1 MVAGEEKEIHWF
13 NFFLFFYLSFHISC
27 SCVPFWSCIWSGMS
41 GGHTGSCWLWR
52 SSAVRNV
59 ANEEKCWKKAS
70 VPIKTSHIFSLFV
83 STLHGRSFPLSLL
96 ILLHSSSLVLSA
108 RTGTLYLQ
116 ESGGKKNAFS
126 CFYHQEFIVQ
136 TILCL
141 MPLQR
146 LTSVCLEL
154 QVIFLFF
161 PTNLNN
167 DFYTERLSQHCH
179 NTPSKHFILFPWWV
193 QIHSFTCFN
202 LNIYLNAVKAN
213 ISCSSCWKQPFLLL
227 KGPVRGI
234 YHTLAV
240 RMNTANK

>member
-1 MVAGEEKEIHWF
+1 MVAGEEKEIEAHW
-13 NFFLFFYLSFHISC
+13 FLFFYLSFHISC
-27 SCVPFWSCIWSGMS
+27 SCVPFWSCIWSSMS

-116 ESGGKKNAFS
+116 ESGGVHSENNSALCRFS
-126 CFYHQEFIVQ
+126 SKPQYVQ
-136 TILCL
+136 SYKL
-141 MPLQR
+141 
-146 LTSVCLEL
+146 
-154 QVIFLFF
+154 LFVF
-161 PTNLNN
+161 FSTNLNN
-167 DFYTERLSQHCH
+167 DFYTERLSQHCP

-193 QIHSFTCFN
+193 HIHSFTCFN

-213 ISCSSCWKQPFLLL
+213 ISCPSCWKQPFLLL
-227 KGPVRGI
+227 KGPEWGI
-234 YHTLAV
+234 YHTLVV